1 MPVKVNGEVIP
12 EEAINYELSRL
23 VQFYSGFMPEDQI
36 RQQLPAMREKAKEQ
50 AIGAKLLILEA
61 MRLDMKVPASE
72 ISKKYDELI
81 KQAGGR
87 EAFDKML
94 KSKNLSENYI
104 LDNIERGKKVDM
116 LVEQVYHVIEEPTEA
131 EMKDHF
137 KEHAAEYSKTDR
149 SQAQHILLKCDP
161 KDNKELAV
169 ARSRLLKIKSEIE
182 NGAKFADL
190 AAIHSDCP
198 SGKSS
203 GGSLGWFGRGMMVP
217 EFDQAVFSMQIGELS
232 DIIQTQFG
240 VHIIYKT
247 GHEDAAPAVYVEVA
261 DKIRE
266 FLRHAKRGAAI
277 SAYVNE
283 LKEKA
288 KIEEN

>member
-1 MPVKVNGEVIP
+1 MPIKVNGETIP

-23 VQFYSGFMPEDQI
+23 VQFYAGFLPEDQI
-36 RQQLPAMREKAKEQ
+36 RQQLPAMKEKAKEQ
-50 AIGAKLLILEA
+50 AIGAKLLIMEA
-61 MRLDMKVPASE
+61 MKLDMKVPAAD
-72 ISKKYDELI
+72 ISKKYEELI

-94 KSKNLSENYI
+94 QSKNLSEHYV

-116 LVEQVYHVIEEPTEA
+116 LVEQVYHEVEEPTES
-131 EMKDHF
+131 EMKAHF
-137 KEHAAEYSKTDR
+137 KSHASEYSKTDR
-149 SQAQHILLKCDP
+149 SQAQHILLKCDT
-161 KDNKELAV
+161 KDSTELAV
-169 ARSRLLKIKSEIE
+169 ARSRLMQIKSEIE

-198 SGKSS
+198 SGKSA

-232 DIIQTQFG
+232 EITQTQFG
-240 VHIIYKT
+240 LHIIYKT
-247 GHEDAAPAVYVEVA
+247 GHEDAAPAVYAEVA
-261 DKIRE
+261 DKIKE

-277 SAYVNE
+277 SAFVDE
-283 LKEKA
+283 LKQKA
-288 KIEEN
+288 KIEVS